1 MTGSDMPEGLTPA
14 VSGIDM
20 VRRSS
25 PPLQGQSVKARHRPA
40 RTGFWR
46 TYPHVSK

>member
-1 MTGSDMPEGLTPA
+1 MGSDMPEGLTPGM
-14 VSGIDM
+14 SGTDI

-25 PPLQGQSVKARHRPA
+25 PPLHGQSVKVRHRPA

-46 TYPHVSK
+46 T